1 MQRWP
6 FDDADKED
14 GENEPPD
21 VVGEL
26 IADMCLYCK
35 QMDQQSRAR
44 LLDGK
49 GIALTPSREFLSF
62 SSDACLLSF
71 VGVYPRLL
79 SS

>member
-35 QMDQQSRAR
+35 QMD
-44 LLDGK
+44 
-49 GIALTPSREFLSF
+49 
-62 SSDACLLSF
+62 
-71 VGVYPRLL
+71 
-79 SS
+79 